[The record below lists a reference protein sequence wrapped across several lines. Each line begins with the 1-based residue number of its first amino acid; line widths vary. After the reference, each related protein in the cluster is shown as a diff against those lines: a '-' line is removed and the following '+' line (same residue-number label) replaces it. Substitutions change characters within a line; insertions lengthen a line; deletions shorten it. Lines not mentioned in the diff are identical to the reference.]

1 MKRKVLS
8 LFLFSLMFCGCTKIE
23 DSPPT
28 LEYLSESLS
37 RVAETETSASA
48 ENTSESS
55 DLSESVTV
63 TVTADVSE
71 TTSAEESE
79 YDTQWDPVFYENSLF
94 FGDSICRAL
103 SVYNGLVDPER
114 VAAAGGAAARNL
126 DEFTFLLNDIEY
138 TVSSASEAM
147 KPDRVYL
154 WFGMN
159 DINMTEKDVYVQ
171 NIDHLAKEIN
181 TASPDSEIIII
192 GITPTAS
199 YHEWGANP
207 RICEYNLA
215 AKEYAEETELPV
227 KFIDVTDVLSD
238 SEGYLLPECDGGDG
252 LHLTELA
259 LQRVLSKVY
268 NTFGSVSMD
277 GTDTEETESG
287 ADITEAPEQSGSGST
302 Q

>member
-1 MKRKVLS
+1 MKRKVFHLFLLS
-8 LFLFSLMFCGCTKIE
+8 LMLCGCTKIE
-23 DSPPT
+23 DSPPS

-37 RVAETETSASA
+37 RVAETETSA
-48 ENTSESS
+48 ESTAGFS
-55 DLSESVTV
+55 DPSDSVTV
-63 TVTADVSE
+63 TVTADTNDK
-71 TTSAEESE
+71 TTAAGH
-79 YDTQWDPVFYENSLF
+79 DTQWDPAFYENSLF

-103 SVYNGLVDPER
+103 SVYNDLVDPER

-138 TVSSASEAM
+138 TVSSASEAL

-159 DINMTEKDVYVQ
+159 DINMTEKDVYVR

-181 TASPDSEIIII
+181 TASPESEIIII

-207 RICEYNLA
+207 RIREYNLA
-215 AKEYAEETELPV
+215 AKEYADETELPV

-259 LQRVLSKVY
+259 LQRVLSEVY
-268 NTFGSVSMD
+268 TTFGGESAD
-277 GTDTEETESG
+277 GTDTEE
-287 ADITEAPEQSGSGST
+287 DGSEST

>member
-1 MKRKVLS
+1 MKRKVFP
-8 LFLFSLMFCGCTKIE
+8 LFLFSLMLCGCTKIE
-23 DSPPT
+23 DSPPS

-37 RVAETETSASA
+37 RISETETSVTA
-48 ENTSESS
+48 ESTAKSSEFSESI
-55 DLSESVTV
+55 TV
-63 TVTADVSE
+63 TVTADVNE
-71 TTSAEESE
+71 TTSASE
-79 YDTQWDPVFYENSLF
+79 YDTEWDPAFYENSLF

-138 TVSSASEAM
+138 TVSSAAEAM

-207 RICEYNLA
+207 RIREYNLA

-227 KFIDVTDVLSD
+227 EFIDVTDVLSD
-238 SEGYLLPECDGGDG
+238 SEGYLLPDCDGGDG

-259 LQRVLSKVY
+259 LQRVLSEVY
-268 NTFGSVSMD
+268 NTFGSDSAD
-277 GTDTEETESG
+277 GTDTEESVSGTE
-287 ADITEAPEQSGSGST
+287 ITKVPEQGGSDST